1 MIGLFAAEGPNG
13 RFFPADILEFAWSAA
28 AFGVVFLALIVKV
41 LPLMKKGLAARSER
55 IRDELVEAERAR
67 VDAEAELSALRS
79 KLGSAEEEQARIT
92 SEAQETAAKVKTDL
106 IARADADAVDAKGK
120 ANAELSASTGQA
132 SADIQAAAAAQ
143 AAAATES
150 VVNANLDQAT
160 QSDLIDRY
168 IEQVN
173 AT

>member
-1 MIGLFAAEGPNG
+1 MIGIFAAEGPNG

-41 LPLMKKGLAARSER
+41 LPLITKGLAARSER

-143 AAAATES
+143 ALS
-150 VVNANLDQAT
+150 
-160 QSDLIDRY
+160 LIHISEPTRPY
-168 IEQVN
+168 
-173 AT
+173 